1 MLVLVDVLLV
11 SVVQVWEFSIF
22 FIGSGQLICDLYLL
36 DVLWEIMLG
45 RGFLEE
51 RLFFGE
57 CCVEGIFL
65 FKLLFFL
72 LLLVEVGN
80 VFIMDV
86 KSLGL
91 VVIFKL

>member
-1 MLVLVDVLLV
+1 
-11 SVVQVWEFSIF
+11 
-22 FIGSGQLICDLYLL
+22 
-36 DVLWEIMLG
+36 MLG